1 MTQITD
7 KQSSQQTEPRNFSND
22 AHEVVRGLRVAFS
35 ELLIS
40 IGADPSTPGSISEH
54 LGLNKNLAWKL
65 TKIIGAEDPAAAL
78 EQMPGPPGIRILL
91 KGIDKTKAEPPLV
104 QTARDAISDYERLIR
119 VHTGDRATLDMM
131 GSNLATKGRQTR
143 DEQHRKLLYQGS
155 SYVWGAQARTL
166 LKIGMMVPSQRAGCV
181 DLANVN
187 SFIDFRRIRPDVSWI
202 MSRRAS
208 NSDDNHTG
216 KAYSHEA
223 LDRAYALKN
232 NLAPLMP
239 EFCSDPVPDLRRVDD
254 RDAVSYELTEGPAG
268 NTGALTCT
276 AGTVHRELPM
286 YSSAENRWGTHTA
299 RCEVPSEL
307 MIVDMLFHRD
317 LTFAMD
323 PIVELYSDVAG
334 MTSTHVR
341 TKLHLSEQL
350 MDLGVSR
357 TPPPTPQYTRYR
369 AMMEWLMDRMGHKYE
384 DFRAFRIKIAYP
396 AFPTALEI
404 KHPLPLREDD

>member
-1 MTQITD
+1 MTQATPA
-7 KQSSQQTEPRNFSND
+7 QTEPMSFSND

-35 ELLIS
+35 ELLVS

-65 TKIIGAEDPAAAL
+65 TKIISAEDPAAAL

-91 KGIDKTKAEPPLV
+91 KGIEKTKAEPPLV
-104 QTARDAISDYERLIR
+104 QTARDAISDYERLIE

-143 DEQHRKLLYQGS
+143 DEQHRKLLFQGS
-155 SYVWGAQARTL
+155 SYVWGAQTRTL
-166 LKIGMMVPSQRAGCV
+166 LKIGMMMPSAREGCV

-202 MSRRAS
+202 MSRRS
-208 NSDDNHTG
+208 STNDDQHTG
-216 KAYSHEA
+216 NAYSLEP
-223 LDRAYALKN
+223 LDRAFAPN
-232 NLAPLMP
+232 DEVAPLIP
-239 EFCSDPVPDLRRVDD
+239 AFCSDPLPTLRRVMDH
-254 RDAVSYELTEGPAG
+254 DAESFELTEGPAG

-276 AGTVHRELPM
+276 AGTMHRELPM
-286 YSSAENRWGTHTA
+286 YGSPENRWGTHIA

-317 LTFAMD
+317 LAFAMH

-357 TPPPTPQYTRYR
+357 TPPPTPQFTRYR
-369 AMMEWLMDRMGHKYE
+369 AMIDWLMERTGLKYN
-384 DFRAFRIKIAYP
+384 DFHAFRIKIAFP

-404 KHPLPLREDD
+404 KHPLPMRAEH

>member
-1 MTQITD
+1 MP
-7 KQSSQQTEPRNFSND
+7 QTTAPQPEEQTFSND

-35 ELLIS
+35 ELLMS

-91 KGIDKTKAEPPLV
+91 KGIEKTKAEPPLV
-104 QTARDAISDYERLIR
+104 QTARDAISDYERLIE

-131 GSNLATKGRQTR
+131 GSNLATKGRQAR
-143 DEQHRKLLYQGS
+143 DEQHRKLLFQGS
-155 SYVWGAQARTL
+155 SYVWGAQTRTL
-166 LKIGMMVPSQRAGCV
+166 LKIGMMMPSAREGCV

-202 MSRRAS
+202 MSRRS
-208 NSDDNHTG
+208 SSDDANRSG
-216 KAYSHEA
+216 NVYALEA
-223 LDRAYALKN
+223 LDRSYAQGEN
-232 NLAPLMP
+232 VAPLMP
-239 EFCSDPVPDLRRVDD
+239 AFCSDPIPELRRVKD
-254 RDAVSYELTEGPAG
+254 RDAESYELTEGPAG

-276 AGTVHRELPM
+276 AGTMHRELPM
-286 YSSAENRWGTHTA
+286 YGTPENSWGTHIA

-357 TPPPTPQYTRYR
+357 TPPPTPQFARYR
-369 AMMEWLMDRMGHKYE
+369 AMIDWLMERTGHAYE
-384 DFRAFRIKIAYP
+384 DFHAFRIKIAYP

-404 KHPLPLREDD
+404 KHPLPMREDA

>member
-1 MTQITD
+1 MSQTTNVHP
-7 KQSSQQTEPRNFSND
+7 SQQSGPRSFSND
-22 AHEVVRGLRVAFS
+22 AHEVVRGLRGAFS
-35 ELLIS
+35 ELLVS

-65 TKIIGAEDPAAAL
+65 TKIISAEDPAAAL

-91 KGIDKTKAEPPLV
+91 KGIEKTSAEPPLV
-104 QTARDAISDYERLIR
+104 QTARDAISDYERLIE

-131 GSNLATKGRQTR
+131 GSNLAIKGRQSR
-143 DEQHRKLLYQGS
+143 DEQHRKQLYQGS

-166 LKIGMMVPSQRAGCV
+166 LKIGMMMPSTTEGSV

-202 MSRRAS
+202 MSRRSS
-208 NSDDNHTG
+208 NNHDNRKG
-216 KAYSHEA
+216 LAYDHEA
-223 LDRAYALKN
+223 IDQDFARNEDR
-232 NLAPLMP
+232 APLMP
-239 EFCSDPVPDLRRVDD
+239 EFCSDPLPELRRVED

-276 AGTVHRELPM
+276 AGTMHRDLPM
-286 YSSAENRWGTHTA
+286 YRSAENSWGTHIA

-317 LTFAMD
+317 LAFALE
-323 PIVELYSDVAG
+323 PIAELYSDVAG

-341 TKLHLSEQL
+341 TSLHLSEQL
-350 MDLGVSR
+350 MDLGVSKN
-357 TPPPTPQYTRYR
+357 PPPTPQYTRYR
-369 AMMEWLMDRMGHKYE
+369 AMIDWLMERMGYAYE
-384 DFRAFRIKIAYP
+384 DFHAFRIKIAYP

-404 KHPLPLREDD
+404 KHPLAERESE